1 MESSNAVSGYISKGI
16 EIRIS
21 ERYLYPEIYYTMF
34 IVAVVTMAKIHKQS
48 ECLTD
53 ESRKCAIC
61 YMSTGVLFSVKK
73 KMLLFM
79 STWVA
84 PDDFM
89 LCEMS
94 QSQKNT
100 ACVHL
105 YRI

>member
-73 KMLLFM
+73 KKKDVTIYVNMGG
-79 STWVA
+79 S
-84 PDDFM
+84 
-89 LCEMS
+89 
-94 QSQKNT
+94 
-100 ACVHL
+100 
-105 YRI
+105 R

>member
-1 MESSNAVSGYISKGI
+1 MLCLGIYSKELKLESQRGI
-16 EIRIS
+16 
-21 ERYLYPEIYYTMF
+21 YPEIYHTMF
-34 IVAVVTMAKIHKQS
+34 IVAVVTMAKIQKQS
-48 ECLTD
+48 ECLSTD

-61 YMSTGVLFSVKK
+61 YMSKGVLFSVKK

-94 QSQKNT
+94 QSDKGSS
-100 ACVHL
+100 
-105 YRI
+105 